1 MAEKALGMIEVR
13 GFLGAISVADAALKA
28 ANVTLANADVIRGGY
43 TTIELTGDVAAV
55 RAAVDAG
62 VQIGEKLGSLM
73 AHHVIARLDEQAECL
88 VTKET
93 TEETKTNAMEVSP
106 IIEEVVIAESPEIV
120 VEEIMTI
127 EPKSEAQLKKMDLE
141 ALRDYARQ
149 MKLKN
154 LSEKEIN
161 MATKN
166 RLIKAILKEM

>member
-62 VQIGEKLGSLM
+62 VQIGEQLGSLM
-73 AHHVIARLDEQAECL
+73 SRHVIARLDVQAEGML
-88 VTKET
+88 SKESKAAEK
-93 TEETKTNAMEVSP
+93 TENHL
-106 IIEEVVIAESPEIV
+106 IEEVMIEETPDGI
-120 VEEIMTI
+120 VEEIMII
-127 EPKSEAQLKKMDLE
+127 EPKSESQLKKMELKE
-141 ALRDYARQ
+141 LREYAHQ
-149 MKLKN
+149 MGLKN
-154 LSEKEIN
+154 LSTKEIN